1 MVCSET
7 SRVSAD
13 TSPSL
18 SPALFSVLSRASLSS
33 RLKLVP
39 QVRLFHP
46 VNLPEAL
53 WSTFHGFGN
62 HVPLAAAAVTISADL
77 VLALEGFE
85 DLFSPS
91 PSCSF
96 TLLSSLGWQPTV
108 ALALKKS
115 CLLPW
120 LLALE
125 RGKNLPAPTS
135 SHSIPFPVLSNPWG
149 CSRCQSPGIQPGM
162 SSQPAFVNM
171 AEINPLLN

>member
-1 MVCSET
+1 M
-7 SRVSAD
+7 SAD
-13 TSPSL
+13 SSPSL

-33 RLKLVP
+33 RLKLLP
-39 QVRLFHP
+39 QVQLFHP
-46 VNLPEAL
+46 VHFPEAL
-53 WSTFHGFGN
+53 CSTFHGFGN
-62 HVPLAAAAVTISADL
+62 HVPLAAAAVTVSTDL

-85 DLFSPS
+85 DLFSLALAPS

-120 LLALE
+120 LLALG

-135 SHSIPFPVLSNPWG
+135 SHSIPFPVLSKPWG

-162 SSQPAFVNM
+162 SSQPAFVSM